1 MPSSTSTTPTTPSTW
16 FITGASRGLGAA
28 IARAALQAGHHVV
41 ATGRD
46 AAAVQAAL
54 AADAS
59 DRLLALALDVT
70 RPDQALLAVGA
81 ALDRFGR
88 IDVLVNNAG
97 YGQLGMFEDV
107 DAADVE
113 AQFAT
118 NVFGLMHVTRAVLP
132 TLRAQRSGHVFNLS
146 SVGGWAGFAGAS
158 LYCASKFAVEGF
170 SASLAPEVAPFGI
183 RVTSVAPG
191 FFRTDFLDARS
202 IRYGSGATA
211 AQADYADASA
221 TLRATYD
228 GHSHQQA
235 GDPAKLASALLAL
248 AAHPQPPLNF
258 VVGADAVG
266 MALAKIERLRGDV
279 QAWRV
284 LSEATAHG

>member
-1 MPSSTSTTPTTPSTW
+1 MSQPLSTC
-16 FITGASRGLGAA
+16 
-28 IARAALQAGHHVV
+28 AGHRVV

-54 AADAS
+54 APHAN
-59 DRLLALALDVT
+59 DRLLSLALDVT
-70 RPDQALLAVGA
+70 RREQALVAVGA

-97 YGQLGMFEDV
+97 YGQLGMFEEV
-107 DAADVE
+107 DAPDVE

-132 TLRAQRSGHVFNLS
+132 TMRAQRSGHVFNLS

-158 LYCASKFAVEGF
+158 LYCATKFAVEGF

-202 IRYGSGATA
+202 VRYGSGTNA
-211 AQADYADASA
+211 ACADYADYADASA
-221 TLRATYD
+221 TLRSGYD
-228 GHSHQQA
+228 AHSHQQA
-235 GDPAKLASALLAL
+235 GDPDKLATALLTL
-248 AAHPQPPLNF
+248 AAHPSPPLNF

-266 MALAKIERLRGDV
+266 MALAEIERLRGEVDG
-279 QAWRV
+279 WRA